1 MVRALFD
8 EELGKVADRHGPPR
22 IHAWR
27 LVRYDI
33 VAPLR
38 PLTSD
43 LLYSQ
48 LDAPK
53 IVATLER
60 LERRIVE
67 RFPESS
73 LRRVAAEI
81 TGSSRRLC
89 DTAESLGKPHWPQRV
104 AAALLIAT
112 LVIASLAAL
121 GALLARVARE
131 QAGTFGNITD
141 IAQGI
146 ESTVNDAVFLGL
158 AIYFILS
165 WERRA
170 KRRVALR
177 ALHQLRSLAHVV
189 DMHQLTKD
197 PERLLHPQ
205 ADTASSPER
214 TMTVDQLG
222 RYLDYCSEML
232 SLLGKLAALFPQR
245 FDDNVVLE
253 AASDIENLTIGLSR
267 KVWQKITLLEGDP
280 A

>member
-1 MVRALFD
+1 MF
-8 EELGKVADRHGPPR
+8 
-22 IHAWR
+22 
-27 LVRYDI
+27 
-33 VAPLR
+33 
-38 PLTSD
+38 T
-43 LLYSQ
+43 Q

-81 TGSSRRLC
+81 CGNARQLVA
-89 DTAESLGKPHWPQRV
+89 TAESLGKPHWPQRI
-104 AAALLIAT
+104 AAGLLIAT

-121 GALLARVARE
+121 GALLTRVAQE

-146 ESTVNDAVFLGL
+146 ESTVNDAIFLGL

-165 WERRA
+165 WERRV

-197 PERLLHPQ
+197 PDRLLHPQ
-205 ADTASSPER
+205 PDTASSPER
-214 TMTVDQLG
+214 TMTAEELG

-245 FDDNVVLE
+245 FDDSIVLE

-267 KVWQKITLLEGDP
+267 KVWQKITILQGSS

>member
-1 MVRALFD
+1 MF
-8 EELGKVADRHGPPR
+8 
-22 IHAWR
+22 
-27 LVRYDI
+27 
-33 VAPLR
+33 
-38 PLTSD
+38 T
-43 LLYSQ
+43 Q
-48 LDAPK
+48 LDASK
-53 IVATLER
+53 IIATLDR

-73 LRRVAAEI
+73 LRRVSSEI
-81 TGSSRRLC
+81 TASAHASC
-89 DTAESLGKPHWPQRV
+89 DVAESLGKPHWPLRV
-104 AAALLIAT
+104 AAFVLIAA
-112 LVIASLAAL
+112 LIIAAVGAL
-121 GALLARVARE
+121 GTLIARVAAE
-131 QAGTFGNITD
+131 ETSGFGSVTD

-146 ESTVNDAVFLGL
+146 EATVNDAIFLGV

-165 WERRA
+165 WEKRA

-197 PERLLHPQ
+197 PDRLLHAQP
-205 ADTASSPER
+205 DTASSPER
-214 TMTVDQLG
+214 TMTTDQLG
-222 RYLDYCSEML
+222 RYLDYCSELL

-267 KVWQKITLLEGDP
+267 KVWQKITVLQSQR

>member
-1 MVRALFD
+1 MF
-8 EELGKVADRHGPPR
+8 
-22 IHAWR
+22 
-27 LVRYDI
+27 
-33 VAPLR
+33 
-38 PLTSD
+38 T
-43 LLYSQ
+43 Q

-53 IVATLER
+53 IVATLDR

-73 LRRVAAEI
+73 LRRVAKEI
-81 TGSSRRLC
+81 SGSAQQLC
-89 DTAESLGKPHWPQRV
+89 DIAESLGKPHWPQRV
-104 AAALLIAT
+104 AAVLLIAT
-112 LVIASLAAL
+112 LIIATLTAL

-146 ESTVNDAVFLGL
+146 ESTVNDAIFLGL

-170 KRRVALR
+170 KRKVALR

-197 PERLLHPQ
+197 PDRLLHPQ
-205 ADTASSPER
+205 EDTASSPER
-214 TMTVDQLG
+214 KMTPDQLG

-232 SLLGKLAALFPQR
+232 ALLGKLAALFPQR
-245 FDDNVVLE
+245 FDDSIVLE

-267 KVWQKITLLEGDP
+267 KVWQKITMLQGSS

>member
-1 MVRALFD
+1 MF
-8 EELGKVADRHGPPR
+8 
-22 IHAWR
+22 
-27 LVRYDI
+27 
-33 VAPLR
+33 
-38 PLTSD
+38 T
-43 LLYSQ
+43 Q

-60 LERRIVE
+60 LERRIIE

-73 LRRVAAEI
+73 LRGVAAEI
-81 TGSSRRLC
+81 SGNARQLV

-121 GALLARVARE
+121 GALLTRVARE

-146 ESTVNDAVFLGL
+146 ESAVNDAIFLGL

-177 ALHQLRSLAHVV
+177 ALHELRSLAHVI

-197 PERLLHPQ
+197 PDRLMHAQ

-214 TMTVDQLG
+214 TMTAEQLG

-245 FDDNVVLE
+245 FDDSIVLE

-267 KVWQKITLLEGDP
+267 KVWQKITLLQGSS

>member
-1 MVRALFD
+1 M
-8 EELGKVADRHGPPR
+8 P
-22 IHAWR
+22 
-27 LVRYDI
+27 Y
-33 VAPLR
+33 
-38 PLTSD
+38 T
-43 LLYSQ
+43 Q

-73 LRRVAAEI
+73 LRKVAAEI
-81 TGSSRRLC
+81 SGSARQLVH
-89 DTAESLGKPHWPQRV
+89 TAESLGKPHWPLRL
-104 AAALLIAT
+104 AAALLIVT
-112 LVIASLAAL
+112 LVVASLAAL

-146 ESTVNDAVFLGL
+146 ESTVNDAIFLGF

-177 ALHQLRSLAHVV
+177 SLHQLRSLAHVV

-197 PERLLHPQ
+197 PDRLLHQ
-205 ADTASSPER
+205 QKDTASSPER
-214 TMTVDQLG
+214 TMTADQLG

-232 SLLGKLAALFPQR
+232 SLIGKLAALFPQR
-245 FDDNVVLE
+245 FDDSIVLE

-267 KVWQKITLLEGDP
+267 KVWQKITILQGSP

>member
-1 MVRALFD
+1 MFTR
-8 EELGKVADRHGPPR
+8 
-22 IHAWR
+22 
-27 LVRYDI
+27 
-33 VAPLR
+33 
-38 PLTSD
+38 
-43 LLYSQ
+43 

-67 RFPESS
+67 RLPESS

-81 TGSSRRLC
+81 NGNARHLA
-89 DTAESLGKPHWPQRV
+89 DTAESLGKPHWPLRV
-104 AAALLIAT
+104 AAALLIAA

-121 GALLARVARE
+121 GALLTRVARE

-146 ESTVNDAVFLGL
+146 EATVNDAIFLGL

-170 KRRVALR
+170 KRRIALR

-197 PERLLHPQ
+197 PDRLLSPQ

-214 TMTVDQLG
+214 TMTADQLG

-245 FDDNVVLE
+245 FDDSVVLE
-253 AASDIENLTIGLSR
+253 AASDIETLTIGLSR
-267 KVWQKITLLEGDP
+267 KVWQKITLLQSSS

>member
-1 MVRALFD
+1 MF
-8 EELGKVADRHGPPR
+8 
-22 IHAWR
+22 
-27 LVRYDI
+27 
-33 VAPLR
+33 
-38 PLTSD
+38 T
-43 LLYSQ
+43 Q

-53 IVATLER
+53 IVSTLER

-81 TGSSRRLC
+81 CGNARQLVA
-89 DTAESLGKPHWPQRV
+89 TAESLGKPHWPQRI
-104 AAALLIAT
+104 AAGLLIAT
-112 LVIASLAAL
+112 LVVASLAAL
-121 GALLARVARE
+121 GALLTRVARE

-146 ESTVNDAVFLGL
+146 EATVNDAIFLGV

-197 PERLLHPQ
+197 PDRLLHPQ
-205 ADTASSPER
+205 PDTASSPER
-214 TMTVDQLG
+214 TMTVEELG

-245 FDDNVVLE
+245 FDDSIVLE

-267 KVWQKITLLEGDP
+267 KVWQKITILQGSS

>member
-1 MVRALFD
+1 MF
-8 EELGKVADRHGPPR
+8 
-22 IHAWR
+22 
-27 LVRYDI
+27 
-33 VAPLR
+33 
-38 PLTSD
+38 T
-43 LLYSQ
+43 Q
-48 LDAPK
+48 LDASK

-81 TGSSRRLC
+81 SGNAHQLC
-89 DTAESLGKPHWPQRV
+89 ATAESLGKPHWPQRV

-121 GALLARVARE
+121 GALLSRVARE

-146 ESTVNDAVFLGL
+146 ESAVNDAIFLSL

-197 PERLLHPQ
+197 PDRLLHQQP
-205 ADTASSPER
+205 DTASSPER
-214 TMTVDQLG
+214 AMSADQLG

-245 FDDNVVLE
+245 FDDSVVLE

-267 KVWQKITLLEGDP
+267 KVWQKITVLQGSS

>member
-1 MVRALFD
+1 LF
-8 EELGKVADRHGPPR
+8 
-22 IHAWR
+22 
-27 LVRYDI
+27 
-33 VAPLR
+33 
-38 PLTSD
+38 T
-43 LLYSQ
+43 Q

-81 TGSSRRLC
+81 CGNARQLVA
-89 DTAESLGKPHWPQRV
+89 TAESLGKPHWPQRM
-104 AAALLIAT
+104 AAGLLIAT

-121 GALLARVARE
+121 GALLTRVARE

-146 ESTVNDAVFLGL
+146 EATVNDAIFLGV

-197 PERLLHPQ
+197 PDRLLHPQ
-205 ADTASSPER
+205 PDTASSPER
-214 TMTVDQLG
+214 TMTAEELG

-232 SLLGKLAALFPQR
+232 SLIGKLAALFPQR
-245 FDDNVVLE
+245 FDDSIVLE

-267 KVWQKITLLEGDP
+267 KVWQKITILQGSS

>member
-1 MVRALFD
+1 VF
-8 EELGKVADRHGPPR
+8 
-22 IHAWR
+22 
-27 LVRYDI
+27 
-33 VAPLR
+33 
-38 PLTSD
+38 T
-43 LLYSQ
+43 Q

-60 LERRIVE
+60 LERRIIE

-73 LRRVAAEI
+73 LRGVAAEI
-81 TGSSRRLC
+81 SGNARQLV

-121 GALLARVARE
+121 GALLTRVARE

-146 ESTVNDAVFLGL
+146 ESAVNDAIFLGL

-177 ALHQLRSLAHVV
+177 ALHELRSLAHVI

-197 PERLLHPQ
+197 PDRLMHAQ

-214 TMTVDQLG
+214 TMTAEQLG

-245 FDDNVVLE
+245 FDDSIVLE

-267 KVWQKITLLEGDP
+267 KVWQKITLLQGSS

>member
-1 MVRALFD
+1 LF
-8 EELGKVADRHGPPR
+8 
-22 IHAWR
+22 
-27 LVRYDI
+27 
-33 VAPLR
+33 
-38 PLTSD
+38 T
-43 LLYSQ
+43 Q

-81 TGSSRRLC
+81 CGNARQLVA
-89 DTAESLGKPHWPQRV
+89 TAESLGKPHWPQRM
-104 AAALLIAT
+104 AAGLLIAT

-121 GALLARVARE
+121 GALLTRVARE

-146 ESTVNDAVFLGL
+146 EATVNDAIFLGV

-197 PERLLHPQ
+197 PDRLLHPQ
-205 ADTASSPER
+205 PDTASSPER
-214 TMTVDQLG
+214 TMTAEELG

-232 SLLGKLAALFPQR
+232 SLIGKLTALFPQR
-245 FDDNVVLE
+245 FDDSIVLE

-267 KVWQKITLLEGDP
+267 KVWQKITILQGSS